1 MKPEELADGVF
12 TVAVDDHRAMFVSSS
27 EGVVALN
34 SFGTQDAARGYLEAI
49 ASAAPRRPIK
59 AVITTIDHLDH
70 SGKTAVLAAGAEV
83 LAHELCAR
91 LIEHRG
97 APAQA
102 RAGSTVTGAGADR
115 RLAGVDVRL
124 LYPGPSQGTG
134 NLAVF
139 FPSRRVLF
147 VAGPRAD
154 ARYGL
159 FADFHLRHVTHIW
172 RELAEIEADVVV
184 PARGPLMRRDQLR
197 RAADYVD
204 ALKRA
209 VQEAFAEGVP
219 IWVIQAMEPFVA
231 GRLREEFGDL
241 DGFDRHIGIA
251 SIRAVHYYLMGGW
264 GMEDTADPRAL
275 CAAAASPASAPTSR
289 GASEP
294 PQRSRS

>member
-1 MKPEELADGVF
+1 MRPEEVAHDVF
-12 TVAVDDHRAMFVSSS
+12 TVASNDHRAMFVRSS
-27 EGVVALN
+27 EGVIALN
-34 SFGTQDAARGYLEAI
+34 SFGTGDAARGYLDAI
-49 ASAAPRRPIK
+49 GTAARGRPIE

-70 SGKTAVLAAGAEV
+70 SGKTAMLAPGREV

-91 LIEHRG
+91 VIEHRG
-97 APAQA
+97 APDQA
-102 RAGSTVTGAGADR
+102 RAGNTIAGAGADR

-139 FPSRRVLF
+139 LPSQRVLF
-147 VAGPRAD
+147 VAGPRGD

-159 FADFHLRHVTHIW
+159 FADFHLRHVTRVW

-231 GRLREEFGDL
+231 ERLRAEFGDL
-241 DGFDRHIGIA
+241 DGFNRHIGIA

-264 GMEDTADPRAL
+264 GMEDTAEPDAL
-275 CAAAASPASAPTSR
+275 Y
-289 GASEP
+289 GA
-294 PQRSRS
+294 